1 MHVLK
6 RSWVYALVLGAV
18 VLLASACETGA
29 TDTDLDEAIR
39 EALPALE
46 DYELVR
52 LDDGPILERL
62 EGAAVQGDG
71 STPLYL
77 SLPVVDADGTLT
89 PDFGWTAYPHDV
101 RAPQVQYEGVPVFG
115 VHDPSLEL
123 GQPLVDVLTG
133 PSLTFQGVPVMT
145 TDDYRGL
152 LESAWSG
159 SQTYDEEVYQPSVLN
174 VLSGESFGREL
185 EGAYYGPRLEAPSV
199 FQGLRSLLTPVHGS
213 ARVETLLQGVDENYL
228 VYNHVHYQPGLE
240 HVEEDHTPAFGI
252 IGQEDH
258 EDHEHL
264 ETSESRAAEPRASEP
279 RAASLAP
286 QSHAFTDGWRTVNL
300 VPVADDTVYDPD
312 DRSWAIDD
320 WFSRMEAAVNRMS
333 LFNVFVNVHPDHAGS
348 TFADNN
354 RFLVRAR
361 IPEYRVLTQSG
372 KDRLVPHPTSGCG
385 GSGSY
390 RDEIRQLSLTTE
402 RYPNEY
408 WLWST
413 QDDFSGGGCSYTQVI
428 DLAPNAGANCDQ
440 IDNRNY
446 ANCGSLGYIE
456 LRSGHTQDWT
466 SLVVIHEAGHA
477 LNGRHDN
484 DAFGSTGEAN
494 NSQRCTFL
502 GIWEFGPTGPSIM
515 SYASGTNTYCFAWTP
530 DDGSPVR
537 NVSLVADFLH
547 EVLDPD

>member
-1 MHVLK
+1 MHSSNRVWGLAIA
-6 RSWVYALVLGAV
+6 VGAL
-18 VLLASACETGA
+18 VLLASACETAA
-29 TDTDLDEAIR
+29 TDPELDEAIR

-46 DYELVR
+46 EYTLVR
-52 LDDGPILERL
+52 VDDGPILEQL
-62 EGAAVQGDG
+62 EGAALQGDG
-71 STPLYL
+71 STPLRL
-77 SLPVVDADGTLT
+77 PLPVVDADGTLT
-89 PDFGWTAYPHDV
+89 PDFVWTAYPHDV
-101 RAPQVQYEGVPVFG
+101 RAPQEQYEGVPVFG
-115 VHDPSLEL
+115 VNDPVLEL
-123 GQPLVDVLTG
+123 EQSPLVEVLRG
-133 PSLTFQGVPVMT
+133 PSLTFQGVPVMSSG
-145 TDDYRGL
+145 DYLGL
-152 LESAWSG
+152 LESALSEA
-159 SQTYDEEVYQPSVLN
+159 QPYDEEIYQPSVLN
-174 VLSGESFGREL
+174 VLSGASFGQEL

-199 FQGLRSLLTPVHGS
+199 LQGLRSLLTPVHGV
-213 ARVETLLQGVDENYL
+213 ARVETLLQGVEENYL

-240 HVEEDHTPAFGI
+240 HIDEDHALSPGAV
-252 IGQEDH
+252 GQDGSEHEGHDH
-258 EDHEHL
+258 DH
-264 ETSESRAAEPRASEP
+264 APEPST
-279 RAASLAP
+279 ASLAP
-286 QSHAFTDGWRTVNL
+286 ADHAFTDGFRTVNL
-300 VPVADDTVYDPD
+300 IPVADDTVYDPD
-312 DRSWAIDD
+312 DGTWAIDD

-348 TFADNN
+348 AEPDNN

-361 IPEYRVLTQSG
+361 IPEYRVLTESG

-390 RDEIRQLSLTTE
+390 RDEIRQLSLTSE

-446 ANCGSLGYIE
+446 ATCGSLGYIE

-484 DAFGSTGEAN
+484 DAFGSTGEAD

-530 DDGSPVR
+530 EDGTPVR
-537 NVSLVADFLH
+537 NVSLVGEFLH

>member
-1 MHVLK
+1 MHASN
-6 RSWVYALVLGAV
+6 RTWVTALVLGAI
-18 VLLASACETGA
+18 VLVASACETLG
-29 TDTDLDEAIR
+29 DVDPDLDEAIR

-46 DYELVR
+46 EYTLVR
-52 LDDGPILERL
+52 LDDGPLLERL
-62 EGAAVQGDG
+62 EGAALQGDG
-71 STPLYL
+71 STPLRFP
-77 SLPVVDADGTLT
+77 LPVVDADGTLT
-89 PDFGWTAYPHDV
+89 PEFVWTAYPHDV
-101 RAPQVQYEGVPVFG
+101 RTLNQEFGGVPVFG

-159 SQTYDEEVYQPSVLN
+159 AQEYDEEIYQPSVLN
-174 VLSGESFGREL
+174 VLSGASFGQEL

-199 FQGLRSLLTPVHGS
+199 LQGLRSLLTPVHGS
-213 ARVETLLQGVDENYL
+213 ARVESLLQGVEENYL

-240 HVEEDHTPAFGI
+240 HVDEDHAPAVPAA
-252 IGQEDH
+252 QH
-258 EDHEHL
+258 EDHEQEGH
-264 ETSESRAAEPRASEP
+264 EQHEASEP
-279 RAASLAP
+279 RATTLAP
-286 QSHAFTDGWRTVNL
+286 QDHAFTDGWRTVNL
-300 VPVADDTVYDPD
+300 VPVADDTVYDPED
-312 DRSWAIDD
+312 GTWAIDD

-348 TFADNN
+348 ADADNN

-361 IPEYRVLTQSG
+361 IPEYRVLTQTG
-372 KDRLVPHPTSGCG
+372 KDRLVPHPSSGCG

-402 RYPNEY
+402 RYANEY

-440 IDNRNY
+440 IDNRSY

-484 DAFGSTGEAN
+484 DAFGSTGEAD

-530 DDGSPVR
+530 PDGSPVR